1 MSVTLI
7 YVDVNTGDCYSESG
21 GQFVNSNRL
30 VSYLDSHETYELHYV
45 TNGGTAGTPD
55 TWDKY
60 TGFAGSSVA
69 SLFGIDNNV
78 IHQFEAK
85 LAGAGAIAKGDSVTS
100 ITATLTAEEMLV
112 PKTGFLLLRN
122 GAGEEQTFAYT
133 ARTKGTGTYT
143 FTITATAAT
152 YAFAAGDTV
161 GVPEALM
168 VKAEGVYNEE
178 SNALNWVDDTRK
190 DEGVFTVHFWMM
202 SDKVMSFF
210 DFETT
215 EEMDVRFEHA
225 IAISGE
231 VVKRVQQEMY
241 IKKPLLFKNPSASV
255 PNVNAQGIANQ
266 AWVLSLL
273 RDTTEVEY
281 SVNGTSGWHAEA
293 TESDEFYHERP
304 KSLGG
309 EWGAAKKRYRGA
321 AGQIKSVTVVTGEAG
336 TEASVENTGTSTEA
350 ELKFTIPQGA
360 KGDTGAAAGF
370 GTPTATATAGAA
382 GGNPSVEVTASG
394 DNSAKV
400 FNFAFTIP
408 AGAQGTAAGFGTP
421 TATVQTLDA
430 GSNAEVAIAAS
441 GENNAKVF
449 AFTFKIPRG
458 DTGFVDEATA
468 LDTSAAG
475 YEKGS
480 IVTFGTP
487 VETYQV
493 ITATSKGETP
503 ANAPAKFVKI
513 AAAGGTGPKGNT
525 GATGAAAGFGTPTAT
540 ATALDY
546 GKAPTVSITA
556 SGANTAKVF
565 AFAFGI
571 PKGKDGTNGTNG
583 TDGTNGTNGV
593 TFTPAVSAD
602 GVLSWTNDGGKPNP
616 AAVSIKGEAGSGVNP
631 KGVYDAATTYAKF
644 DMVRGNGGQW
654 VSKVDNNKGNAL
666 PTLPTEQNNYW
677 YLGSKDG
684 INGTNGTDGEDGAN
698 GTTYTP
704 AVSASGDLSWTND
717 GGKPNPATVNLK
729 GAQGE
734 SAYEVWKAQ
743 DGNSGK
749 SEQAFLEDLRGKAF
763 RHSFTSSDVTAGTL
777 TIAKTGIPVSISDN
791 TGVTYPLQFGT
802 ATIAADGGSVAID
815 MASNIAAIGKAITG
829 TWQVNFAAGAS
840 AGSNGDTWQYGID
853 YDTSIATAA
862 TACKRIQA
870 VNGSIYTEVTSFS
883 QMPAHNL
890 RRCVMSNLATRTV
903 AYYLHPSNS
912 NLKEDGS
919 DATLTGADGDVMVE
933 IPITHWR
940 VDTYTD
946 ASAHVHYRYLV
957 SDKPFPGSSIHPF
970 FYVSPDGA
978 TARVQYVGAFRSVL
992 CGSEGTP
999 TETTGL
1005 TEATAYASGNK
1016 FRSLPQY
1023 KPHSGA
1029 TLAQYRAG
1037 HAANGGTNVNCLFG
1051 MWAMLMMAIDA
1062 GSLDTQTLS
1071 PGFTNCTAFSYAALR
1086 DTGRTRLFGNATGS
1100 VLADTAGTDADIT
1113 AWISGT
1119 TDAKKVVQ
1127 WSWRGIEDPF
1137 GALAY
1142 FEDGFQKHPS
1152 GYWFTQSTSK
1162 YNEFNANLSVGET
1175 SGVFPPSG
1183 YTGNALNWVYQV
1195 FPNSGG
1201 FIKTFD
1207 KKTFLPLTI
1216 GGASTTYLCD
1226 RVYNDGETGARVIY
1240 RGGHQSGSG
1249 AAGMGCVYLL
1259 GERSVSLKYTGGR
1272 LAC

>member
-45 TNGGTAGTPD
+45 TNGGAAGTPD

-60 TGFAGSSVA
+60 TGFAGSAVA

-85 LAGAGAIAKGDSVTS
+85 LAGSGAIAKGDSVTS

-168 VKAEGVYNEE
+168 VKAEGVYNEA

-293 TESDEFYHERP
+293 TEDDEFYHERP
-304 KSLGG
+304 KTLGG

-321 AGQIKSVTVVTGEAG
+321 AGQIKSVTAVTGGAG

-382 GGNPSVEVTASG
+382 GGAPVVEVTASG
-394 DNSAKV
+394 ENSAKV

-458 DTGFVDEATA
+458 ETGFMDDATA
-468 LDTSAAG
+468 LDTTAAG

-503 ANAPAKFVKI
+503 ANASAKFVKI

-583 TDGTNGTNGV
+583 TNGTDGV
-593 TFTPAVSAD
+593 TFTPSVSAD
-602 GVLSWTNDGGKPNP
+602 GVLTWTNDGNKPNP

-631 KGVYDAATTYAKF
+631 KGVYNAATTYAKF

-666 PTLPTEQNNYW
+666 PTLPTEQNDYW

-684 INGTNGTDGEDGAN
+684 TNGTNGTDGADGKN

-734 SAYEVWKAQ
+734 SAYDVWKAQ

-777 TIAKTGIPVSISDN
+777 TIAKTGIPVSISDDS
-791 TGVTYPLQFGT
+791 GVTYPIQFGT
-802 ATIAADGGSVAID
+802 ATIAEDGGSVAIN
-815 MASNIAAIGKAITG
+815 MASNVAAIGKAITG

-840 AGSNGDTWQYGID
+840 AGSSGDTWQYGID
-853 YDTSIATAA
+853 YDTSIATAS

-870 VNGSIYTEVTSFS
+870 VNGAIYTDVSSFS
-883 QMPAHNL
+883 QMPAHNF
-890 RRCVMSNLATRTV
+890 RRCVMSNLATRTI

-946 ASAHVHYRYLV
+946 ASAHLHYRYLV

-992 CGSEGTP
+992 CGSDGTP
-999 TETTGL
+999 TATTGL
-1005 TEATAYASGNK
+1005 TEAAAYASGNK
-1016 FRSLPQY
+1016 FRSLPMY

-1029 TLAQYRAG
+1029 TIAQYRAG
-1037 HAANGGTNVNCLFG
+1037 HAANNGGTNVNCLFG

-1071 PGFTNCTAFSYAALR
+1071 RGFTNCTAFSYASLR
-1086 DTGRTRLFGNATGS
+1086 ETGRTLSFGNATGS
-1100 VLADTAGTDADIT
+1100 VLADTSGVDADIT
-1113 AWISGT
+1113 TWLSGAT
-1119 TDAKKVVQ
+1119 SDKKVVQ

-1137 GALAY
+1137 GALTY

-1162 YNEFNANLSVGET
+1162 YSEFDSVLTAGEA

-1240 RGGHQSGSG
+1240 RGGQQSAGG

>member
-1 MSVTLI
+1 M
-7 YVDVNTGDCYSESG
+7 
-21 GQFVNSNRL
+21 NSNRL

-60 TGFAGSSVA
+60 TGFTGSPVA
-69 SLFGIDNNV
+69 SMFGIDNNV
-78 IHQFEAK
+78 MHQLEAK
-85 LAGAGAIAKGDSVTS
+85 LAGSGAIAKGDSVTS

-133 ARTKGTGTYT
+133 ARSKGTGTYT

-190 DEGVFTVHFWMM
+190 DEGIFTVHFWMM

-225 IAISGE
+225 ISISGD
-231 VVKRVQQEMY
+231 VVRRVQQQMY
-241 IKKPLLFKNPSASV
+241 IKKPLLFKNPSASA

-281 SVNGTSGWHAEA
+281 SVDGTSGWHAEA

-304 KSLGG
+304 KSIGG

-321 AGQIKSVTVVTGEAG
+321 AGQIKSVTAVTGEAG
-336 TEASVENTGTSTEA
+336 TEASVENTGSSSEA
-350 ELKFTIPQGA
+350 ELKFTIPKGA

-382 GGNPSVEVTASG
+382 GGTPAVEVTASG
-394 DNSAKV
+394 ENSAKV

-430 GSNAEVAIAAS
+430 GSNAEVSIAAS
-441 GENNAKVF
+441 GENNAKIF

-468 LDTSAAG
+468 LDTSTAG

-493 ITATSKGETP
+493 ITATTQGETP
-503 ANAPAKFVKI
+503 ATAPAKFIKL

-525 GATGAAAGFGTPTAT
+525 GEDGSSAGFGTPTAT

-546 GKAPTVSITA
+546 GNAPTVTVTA
-556 SGANTAKVF
+556 SGTNTEKVF

-571 PKGKDGTNGTNG
+571 PKGKDGTDG

-593 TFTPAVSAD
+593 TFTPSVSAD

-644 DMVRGNGGQW
+644 DLVRGNGGQW
-654 VSKVDNNKGNAL
+654 VSKVDNNTGNAL
-666 PTLPTEQNNYW
+666 PTLPTEQNDYW

-684 INGTNGTDGEDGAN
+684 INGADGEDGV
-698 GTTYTP
+698 TFTP

-717 GGKPNPATVNLK
+717 GGRPNPETVNLK

-777 TIAKTGIPVSISDN
+777 TIAKTGIPVSISDDS
-791 TGVTYPLQFGT
+791 GVTYPLQFGT
-802 ATIAADGGSVAID
+802 ATIAEDGGSVAID
-815 MASNIAAIGKAITG
+815 MASNLAAIGKEVTG
-829 TWQVNFAAGAS
+829 TWYVNFASGVKETPAGVSITEHTESSFAPVDGAIYKHTIVAGETIELETANLTADRCATFELWLTMGTTVVSFSLPDNLVWISS
-840 AGSNGDTWQYGID
+840 APSFGDINTLYALVIRWDGAGFVANVAY
-853 YDTSIATAA
+853 S
-862 TACKRIQA
+862 K
-870 VNGSIYTEVTSFS
+870 EVT
-883 QMPAHNL
+883 A
-890 RRCVMSNLATRTV
+890 
-903 AYYLHPSNS
+903 
-912 NLKEDGS
+912 
-919 DATLTGADGDVMVE
+919 
-933 IPITHWR
+933 
-940 VDTYTD
+940 
-946 ASAHVHYRYLV
+946 
-957 SDKPFPGSSIHPF
+957 
-970 FYVSPDGA
+970 
-978 TARVQYVGAFRSVL
+978 
-992 CGSEGTP
+992 
-999 TETTGL
+999 
-1005 TEATAYASGNK
+1005 
-1016 FRSLPQY
+1016 
-1023 KPHSGA
+1023 
-1029 TLAQYRAG
+1029 
-1037 HAANGGTNVNCLFG
+1037 
-1051 MWAMLMMAIDA
+1051 
-1062 GSLDTQTLS
+1062 
-1071 PGFTNCTAFSYAALR
+1071 
-1086 DTGRTRLFGNATGS
+1086 
-1100 VLADTAGTDADIT
+1100 
-1113 AWISGT
+1113 
-1119 TDAKKVVQ
+1119 
-1127 WSWRGIEDPF
+1127 
-1137 GALAY
+1137 
-1142 FEDGFQKHPS
+1142 
-1152 GYWFTQSTSK
+1152 
-1162 YNEFNANLSVGET
+1162 
-1175 SGVFPPSG
+1175 
-1183 YTGNALNWVYQV
+1183 
-1195 FPNSGG
+1195 
-1201 FIKTFD
+1201 
-1207 KKTFLPLTI
+1207 
-1216 GGASTTYLCD
+1216 
-1226 RVYNDGETGARVIY
+1226 
-1240 RGGHQSGSG
+1240 
-1249 AAGMGCVYLL
+1249 
-1259 GERSVSLKYTGGR
+1259 
-1272 LAC
+1272 

>member
-45 TNGGTAGTPD
+45 TNGGAAGTPD

-60 TGFAGSSVA
+60 TGFAGSAVA

-85 LAGAGAIAKGDSVTS
+85 LAGSGAIAKGDSVTS

-133 ARTKGTGTYT
+133 ARSKGTGTYT
-143 FTITATAAT
+143 FTITATEAT

-178 SNALNWVDDTRK
+178 SNALNWIDDTRK
-190 DEGVFTVHFWMM
+190 DEGIFTVHFWMM

-281 SVNGTSGWHAEA
+281 SVNGTSGWHTEA
-293 TESDEFYHERP
+293 TESDKYYHERP
-304 KSLGG
+304 KTLGG

-321 AGQIKSVTVVTGEAG
+321 AGQIKSVTAVTGGAG

-350 ELKFTIPQGA
+350 ELKFTIPKGA

-382 GGNPSVEVTASG
+382 GGAPAVEVTASG
-394 DNSAKV
+394 ENSAKV

-458 DTGFVDEATA
+458 ETGFVDEATA

-503 ANAPAKFVKI
+503 ANAAAKFIKL

-525 GATGAAAGFGTPTAT
+525 GEAGASAGFGTPTAT

-583 TDGTNGTNGV
+583 TNGTDGV
-593 TFTPAVSAD
+593 TFTPSVSAD

-631 KGVYDAATTYAKF
+631 KGVYNAATTYAKF

-666 PTLPTEQNNYW
+666 PTLPTEQNDYW

-684 INGTNGTDGEDGAN
+684 TNGTNGADGKN

-717 GGKPNPATVNLK
+717 GGKSNPATVNLK

-763 RHSFTSSDVTAGTL
+763 RHAFTSSDVTAGNLSVSTY
-777 TIAKTGIPVSISDN
+777 GCPVSISDD
-791 TGVTYPLQFGT
+791 TGITYPLQFGSFT
-802 ATIAADGGSVAID
+802 MDGKNVVINM
-815 MASNIAAIGKAITG
+815 MANLSAIGKEVTG
-829 TWQVNFAAGAS
+829 TWYVNFASGGKETPAGVSITEHTESSFDPVDGAIYRHTIVAGETIELGTENFKADRCATFELWLTMGATVVSFSLPDNLVWISS
-840 AGSNGDTWQYGID
+840 APSFDDINTLYALVIRWDGAGFVANMAYS
-853 YDTSIATAA
+853 
-862 TACKRIQA
+862 K
-870 VNGSIYTEVTSFS
+870 EVT
-883 QMPAHNL
+883 A
-890 RRCVMSNLATRTV
+890 
-903 AYYLHPSNS
+903 
-912 NLKEDGS
+912 
-919 DATLTGADGDVMVE
+919 
-933 IPITHWR
+933 
-940 VDTYTD
+940 
-946 ASAHVHYRYLV
+946 
-957 SDKPFPGSSIHPF
+957 
-970 FYVSPDGA
+970 
-978 TARVQYVGAFRSVL
+978 
-992 CGSEGTP
+992 
-999 TETTGL
+999 
-1005 TEATAYASGNK
+1005 
-1016 FRSLPQY
+1016 
-1023 KPHSGA
+1023 
-1029 TLAQYRAG
+1029 
-1037 HAANGGTNVNCLFG
+1037 
-1051 MWAMLMMAIDA
+1051 
-1062 GSLDTQTLS
+1062 
-1071 PGFTNCTAFSYAALR
+1071 
-1086 DTGRTRLFGNATGS
+1086 
-1100 VLADTAGTDADIT
+1100 
-1113 AWISGT
+1113 
-1119 TDAKKVVQ
+1119 
-1127 WSWRGIEDPF
+1127 
-1137 GALAY
+1137 
-1142 FEDGFQKHPS
+1142 
-1152 GYWFTQSTSK
+1152 
-1162 YNEFNANLSVGET
+1162 
-1175 SGVFPPSG
+1175 
-1183 YTGNALNWVYQV
+1183 
-1195 FPNSGG
+1195 
-1201 FIKTFD
+1201 
-1207 KKTFLPLTI
+1207 
-1216 GGASTTYLCD
+1216 
-1226 RVYNDGETGARVIY
+1226 
-1240 RGGHQSGSG
+1240 
-1249 AAGMGCVYLL
+1249 
-1259 GERSVSLKYTGGR
+1259 
-1272 LAC
+1272 